1 MTFFTFGSPV
11 KGKKPLL
18 ELGWDWVDG
27 TRPVLVRNTFLWLS
41 GLGPIG
47 GWEKCTDHRLCGGE
61 VRTVPWMCLRLEWSL
76 GYGKG
81 GLVVIDGI
89 PCICVMCMYPKVVTL
104 ADMRWLGLVLLAA
117 SSQVHDHPISR
128 R

>member
-1 MTFFTFGSPV
+1 MTFFTFGSSV

-41 GLGPIG
+41 DLGPIG
-47 GWEKCTDHRLCGGE
+47 GWEI
-61 VRTVPWMCLRLEWSL
+61 RTVPWMCLRLEWSL
-76 GYGKG
+76 GDGKG
-81 GLVVIDGI
+81 VLVVIDGI

-104 ADMRWLGLVLLAA
+104 ADMRWLGLVLGCTLRQV
-117 SSQVHDHPISR
+117 SSQVHE
-128 R
+128 